1 MPPGTFFSHL
11 DCIFSTE
18 LPPPIW
24 QTKGSEVHS
33 DSKALLCKGK
43 SLLIEFSFLV
53 PSLGSTNSFSH
64 PMNHLSVMFSDTGA
78 LNRKLY
84 LDQVNT

>member
-1 MPPGTFFSHL
+1 MLWDLKAQHVANIRASLETGLACPQALFFSHL

-24 QTKGSEVHS
+24 QTKGSEVRS

-43 SLLIEFSFLV
+43 SLLIEISFLV

-64 PMNHLSVMFSDTGA
+64 PMNH
-78 LNRKLY
+78 
-84 LDQVNT
+84 